1 VAQNLNLMASGMN
14 LGCLNLGGFF
24 DSELADLLD
33 LNIEQEVLLYGVENG
48 TPSGNNR
55 TEIRRPTE

>member
-1 VAQNLNLMASGMN
+1 MASGMN
-14 LGCLNLGGFF
+14 LGSLNLGGFF
-24 DSELADLLD
+24 DSELANLPD
-33 LNIEQEVLLYGVENG
+33 LNIEQEALLYGVENG